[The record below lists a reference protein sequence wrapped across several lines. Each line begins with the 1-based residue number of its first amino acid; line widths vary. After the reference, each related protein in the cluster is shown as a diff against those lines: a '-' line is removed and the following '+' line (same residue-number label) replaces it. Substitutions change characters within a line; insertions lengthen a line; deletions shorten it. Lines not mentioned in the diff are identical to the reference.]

1 MTAPSAANI
10 VGKIMARLQRKKSP
24 GSKKKKQEGATG
36 KPAQTTPAAGSPA
49 SVTPIAKKKAYSVS
63 RRPSAAVKAKSEPG
77 GKIQGWWG
85 QSMQFLREVK
95 VELKKVAWPSRKQT
109 LGSTVVVLIL
119 VFIISVFL
127 GVVDMGLSSLVRLVL
142 H

>member
-1 MTAPSAANI
+1 
-10 VGKIMARLQRKKSP
+10 MARLQRKKSP
-24 GSKKKKQEGATG
+24 GSKKKKQGEAEG
-36 KPAQTTPAAGSPA
+36 KPAESAPA
-49 SVTPIAKKKAYSVS
+49 SDSTASAAPIAKKKAYSVS
-63 RRPSAAVKAKSEPG
+63 RRPSAAAVKTKSEPS

-109 LGSTVVVLIL
+109 VGSTLVVLVL
-119 VFIISVFL
+119 VFIISAFL

>member
-1 MTAPSAANI
+1 
-10 VGKIMARLQRKKSP
+10 MARLQRKKSP
-24 GSKKKKQEGATG
+24 GSKKKKHGGAEG
-36 KPAQTTPAAGSPA
+36 KAAESAAASDSTA
-49 SVTPIAKKKAYSVS
+49 SVTPVAKKKAYSVS
-63 RRPSAAVKAKSEPG
+63 RRPSAAVKTKSESG
-77 GKIQGWWG
+77 GKVPGWWG

-109 LGSTVVVLIL
+109 VGSTVVVLVL
-119 VFIISVFL
+119 VFIISAFL

>member
-1 MTAPSAANI
+1 
-10 VGKIMARLQRKKSP
+10 MARLQRKKSSGP
-24 GSKKKKQEGATG
+24 KKKKQETALEKTAAPTAATG
-36 KPAQTTPAAGSPA
+36 EAAANVTPA
-49 SVTPIAKKKAYSVS
+49 AKKKAYTVS
-63 RRPSAAVKAKSEPG
+63 RRPSAALKSKSEPGG

-119 VFIISVFL
+119 VFIIAAFL
-127 GVVDMGLSSLVRLVL
+127 GVVDMALSKLVQLVL
-142 H
+142 Q

>member
-1 MTAPSAANI
+1 
-10 VGKIMARLQRKKSP
+10 MARLQRKKST
-24 GSKKKKQEGATG
+24 STKKKKQDTALGNQAE
-36 KPAQTTPAAGSPA
+36 TTPAADGTA
-49 SVTPIAKKKAYSVS
+49 GAAPIAKKKAYTVS
-63 RRPSAAVKAKSEPG
+63 RRPSAAVKTKGESG

-95 VELKKVAWPSRKQT
+95 VELNKVTWPSRKQT
-109 LGSTVVVLIL
+109 IGSTLVVLVL
-119 VFIISVFL
+119 VFIISAFL

>member
-1 MTAPSAANI
+1 
-10 VGKIMARLQRKKSP
+10 MARLQRKKSLGP
-24 GSKKKKQEGATG
+24 KKKKQDGAAGKPVQPEATSEGA
-36 KPAQTTPAAGSPA
+36 A
-49 SVTPIAKKKAYSVS
+49 SVTPIAKKKAYSVT
-63 RRPSAAVKAKSEPG
+63 RRPSAAVKTKGESS

-119 VFIISVFL
+119 VFIISAFL
-127 GVVDMGLSSLVRLVL
+127 GVVDMGLASLVRLVL